1 MFCCLL
7 VYFSINVLK
16 KCFDGHHFQDVLFF
30 HFKYS
35 IHHVIKSP
43 FSRIISLQLNNR
55 TTNPLTWQ
63 NWAILTIEAIIL
75 YGSSLTCKNRKTKTN
90 FILFCG
96 SILGR
101 PNDVPPP
108 AFSSPPLLSAP
119 LWGTVQLLSGVGQS
133 WHLIRQKPH
142 TISHFGKRTNKQT
155 SSSTCTDALSPKL
168 SLNPLWTD

>member
-1 MFCCLL
+1 MVTIFKMSS
-7 VYFSINVLK
+7 FFTSSTPSIM
-16 KCFDGHHFQDVLFF
+16 
-30 HFKYS
+30 S
-35 IHHVIKSP
+35 
-43 FSRIISLQLNNR
+43 SRALSLESSACNWTIEQQ
-55 TTNPLTWQ
+55 TH
-63 NWAILTIEAIIL
+63 WAILTIEAIIL